1 MQQCSKWNMNKHEL
15 NKNNIIHVE
24 KYGCREGK
32 ETEAIDLSRR
42 EAQKLESTMTSV
54 NQ

>member
-1 MQQCSKWNMNKHEL
+1 MDVGGGGE
-15 NKNNIIHVE
+15 
-24 KYGCREGK
+24 